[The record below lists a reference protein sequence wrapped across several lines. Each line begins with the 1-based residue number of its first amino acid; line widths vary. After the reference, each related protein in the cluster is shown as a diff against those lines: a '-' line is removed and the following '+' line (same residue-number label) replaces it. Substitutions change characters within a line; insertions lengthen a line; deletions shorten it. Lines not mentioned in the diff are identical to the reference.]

1 MGEPG
6 VSQGDR
12 DGVEG
17 TEGALGH
24 TGAGCVL
31 LAGGRRHRPLPL
43 PTIWMEFL
51 LFVSQNLGRERE
63 II

>member
-6 VSQGDR
+6 VSQGDG

-17 TEGALGH
+17 AASHAGAR
-24 TGAGCVL
+24 AL

-43 PTIWMEFL
+43 PTIWVKFL
-51 LFVSQNLGRERE
+51 LFIRQNLRKIG
-63 II
+63 

>member
-6 VSQGDR
+6 VCQGDG

-17 TEGALGH
+17 AGH
-24 TGAGCVL
+24 AGAGCVL

-51 LFVSQNLGRERE
+51 LFVSQNLE

>member
-6 VSQGDR
+6 VSQGDG

-17 TEGALGH
+17 AASHAGAR
-24 TGAGCVL
+24 AL

-43 PTIWMEFL
+43 PTIWVKFL
-51 LFVSQNLGRERE
+51 LFIRRNLRKIG
-63 II
+63 